1 MEEAQR
7 QAASVVAQVQG
18 GATIS
23 AAFATLP
30 GSDADAGRRRALVQE
45 LAYGTL
51 RHWGMLNG
59 LLRLLAA
66 KPIAEPALAAL
77 IAVAL
82 YQLQHTRAPAFAVV
96 DHAVAAAARVA
107 RPAAKGLV
115 NALLRRFLRERDA
128 LLDRASADPVARWS
142 HPAWWIARVRRE
154 HPDDWAGIL
163 AAGNERPPLTLRA
176 NVRKLSRDVL
186 ARRFAAAGVAA
197 RPVGAAGLVVTLPQP
212 VQKLP
217 GFADGAFSVQ
227 DAGAQLA
234 APLLGL
240 QPGLRVLD
248 ACAAPG
254 GKTTHIAELAD
265 VDIVAVDD
273 NPARL
278 LRVGDNAAR
287 LGLDPR
293 RLRVVPGDAGAPATW
308 WDGRPFDRILADVP
322 CTASGVVRR
331 HPDAK
336 WLRRERDIES
346 FVAQQTRLLDALWP
360 LLSPGGTLLYAT
372 CSVFRDEN
380 DARVT
385 AFLATHPD
393 ATREA
398 VSFPDGVHHVGGQLV
413 PALPGADHDQDG
425 FFYARLA
432 KRR

>member
-30 GSDADAGRRRALVQE
+30 ESDAEVGRRRALVQE

-51 RHWGMLNG
+51 RHWGLLHG
-59 LLRLLAA
+59 LVRLLAA
-66 KPIAEPALAAL
+66 KPITDPALAAL

-128 LLDRASADPVARWS
+128 LLDQVSADPVARWS

-154 HPDDWAGIL
+154 HPDAWADIL
-163 AAGNERPPLTLRA
+163 AAGNARPPFTLRA
-176 NVRKLSRDVL
+176 NVRRVSRDVL
-186 ARRFAAAGVAA
+186 AQRFAAAGVAA
-197 RPVGAAGLVVTLPQP
+197 RPVGAAGLILTVPQP
-212 VQKLP
+212 VQQLP
-217 GFADGAFSVQ
+217 GFEEGAFSVQ

-234 APLLGL
+234 APLLAL
-240 QPGLRVLD
+240 EPGMRVLD

-265 VDIVAVDD
+265 VNIVAIDD

-278 LRVGDNAAR
+278 SRLRDNAAR
-287 LGLDPR
+287 LGLEAQ
-293 RLRVVPGDAGAPATW
+293 RLHVVPADAGAPAAW

-336 WLRRERDIES
+336 WLRRERDLAS
-346 FVAQQTRLLDALWP
+346 FAAQQSRLLDALWP
-360 LLSPGGTLLYAT
+360 LLAPGGTLLYAT

-380 DARVT
+380 DARVS
-385 AFLATHPD
+385 AFVETHPD
-393 ATREA
+393 AAQEA
-398 VSFPDGVHHVGGQLV
+398 IIFPHGVRHVGGQLV
-413 PALPGADHDQDG
+413 PSLPGADHDQDG

-432 KRR
+432 KHR